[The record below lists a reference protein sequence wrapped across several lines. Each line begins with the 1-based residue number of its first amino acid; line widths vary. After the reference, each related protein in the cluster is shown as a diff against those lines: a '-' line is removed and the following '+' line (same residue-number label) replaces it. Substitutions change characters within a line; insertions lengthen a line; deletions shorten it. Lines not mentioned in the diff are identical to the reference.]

1 RWRILRVDAIDS
13 EFALRCERDRSADL
27 YRDPASTGGG
37 GAACPP
43 VFRPGGGAGGF
54 PWGAPALGCTGGAI
68 NFPKKEIYKLQL
80 LIIFLLGIS
89 LVPAGAGAS
98 VADISG
104 TWACSIEYGNGTRS
118 NGTLVLKQEREKL
131 TGVLSG
137 QSGEYKISGTVK
149 GDKVVFSFDITL

>member
-1 RWRILRVDAIDS
+1 MR
-13 EFALRCERDRSADL
+13 
-27 YRDPASTGGG
+27 Y
-37 GAACPP
+37 
-43 VFRPGGGAGGF
+43 
-54 PWGAPALGCTGGAI
+54 
-68 NFPKKEIYKLQL
+68 QL
-80 LIIFLLGIS
+80 LIIFLLGIT

-104 TWACSIEYGNGTRS
+104 TWACSIEYANGTRS

-149 GDKVVFSFDITL
+149 GDKVVFSFDITLRDQSQPTKITFTGSIQSTAKMSGAAEYPKGTVNWAATRKE